1 MILVKLFQQVIKEL
15 VVDEVA
21 RSKEIH
27 EEKFHSLHEAESI
40 IREEL
45 EECEESL
52 ELCRLRFDKELHTA
66 MRDNCNQRF
75 SDAASYIGTYAIET
89 ALEAIQ
95 LAAMCSKSLEF
106 LNEVEK

>member
-1 MILVKLFQQVIKEL
+1 MTLVDFEGVVRKLVSDQV
-15 VVDEVA
+15 VY
-21 RSKEIH
+21 SKTLH

-45 EECEESL
+45 EESEESL

-66 MRDNCNQRF
+66 MRDNCNRRF
-75 SDAASYIGTYAIET
+75 SDAASYIQNYAIET

-95 LAAMCSKSLEF
+95 LAAMCAKSLEF
-106 LNEVEK
+106 VDNAE